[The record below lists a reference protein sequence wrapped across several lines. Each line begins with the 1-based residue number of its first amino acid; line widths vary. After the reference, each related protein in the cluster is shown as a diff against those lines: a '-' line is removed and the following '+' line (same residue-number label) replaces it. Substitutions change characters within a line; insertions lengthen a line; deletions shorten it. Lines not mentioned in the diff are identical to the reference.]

1 MEIRRIS
8 PKNSNVEYLDL
19 CDCAVYTSRVQML
32 ALKIKTKQK
41 PVFVV
46 QIWNLLSSKL
56 NKSSW
61 QNKEK

>member
-32 ALKIKTKQK
+32 ALKVKTKQK
-41 PVFVV
+41 PVLV

-56 NKSSW
+56 NKYSW
-61 QNKEK
+61 QNEKK